1 MEIELKPIDRTNYND
16 CIKLKLHENQ
26 QRFIASNIVSLVQ
39 AAYEP
44 NLFPLGVYYNNIMVG
59 FILYDLDSELNAW
72 SMSRFMIDI
81 NYQNKG
87 IGTHALKAFLE
98 FFINKY
104 GHIPLYT
111 SAEVENYTAISLYE
125 KMGFRCKEPFEYEVD
140 GKRYKEIR
148 MLLQL

>member
-1 MEIELKPIDRTNYND
+1 MGIELKPIDKTNYND
-16 CIKLKLHENQ
+16 CIKLKVHKNQ
-26 QRFIASNIVSLVQ
+26 QNFVAPNIVSLVQ

-44 NLFPLGVYYNNIMVG
+44 NLFPIGVYYNNIMVD

-87 IGTHALKAFLE
+87 IGTSALKIFLE
-98 FFINKY
+98 FFSKEY

-111 SAEVENYTAISLYE
+111 SAEVENYAAISLYE
-125 KMGFRCKEPFEYEVD
+125 KMDFRCKEPFEYEVD
-140 GKRYKEIR
+140 GKKYKEIR

>member
-1 MEIELKPIDRTNYND
+1 MEIELKPIDKTNYND

-26 QRFIASNIVSLVQ
+26 QNFVAPNIVSLVQ

-87 IGTHALKAFLE
+87 IGTSALKIFLE
-98 FFINKY
+98 FFVKKH

-111 SAEVENYTAISLYE
+111 SAEVENYIAISLYE
-125 KMGFRCKEPFEYEVD
+125 KMGFKRKEPFEYEVD
-140 GKRYKEIR
+140 GKKYKEIR